1 MAYSW
6 NSVTVGWDLRY
17 LVLDDIKNFL
27 LHFLEVHPCVTNRY
41 ISELIL
47 AKDDIDTSAILKNI
61 FASLKLDYP
70 EKYSSSWNKEW
81 RKWRYCIL
89 ICLIETVHDTEQLLM
104 QVEQVYA
111 DLGYPVDMA
120 SFIYYMPAT
129 EDTEHLVPEQAR
141 IVLIKKLRQFIDE
154 ERIRIAD
161 CIDYLPDTLY

>member
-1 MAYSW
+1 MTFKALHYIFW
-6 NSVTVGWDLRY
+6 KHTH
-17 LVLDDIKNFL
+17 VLPINIF
-27 LHFLEVHPCVTNRY
+27 PN

-47 AKDDIDTSAILKNI
+47 AKNGVDISVLLKNI

-70 EKYSSSWNKEW
+70 DIYSLSWNREW

-89 ICLIETVHDTEQLLM
+89 IRLIETVHDTEQLLI
-104 QVEQVYA
+104 QVEQVCA
-111 DLGYPVDMA
+111 DLGYPVDMV

-154 ERIRIAD
+154 ERLRIVNL
-161 CIDYLPDTLY
+161 IDYLPGKLY